1 MTLRRAV
8 ALCVVGYVS
17 MLAGCAG
24 GDARETVVVTST
36 QWVDPDSGE
45 VVESGEP
52 EAAAD
57 GGSGARAEHVDWQ
70 SAYEEV
76 LSHPGDYPVNSAA
89 QYTPDGTYE
98 YALVEATGGGA
109 PELLLAVGGSDT
121 SPVIVFTVED
131 GKARASTDVLMMGAP
146 GNGAGRLA
154 VWASAGGRGVYQ
166 ISGSAR
172 SPESV
177 SELFT
182 LDGTSLRGGAQETFP
197 SDGQLPDHQL
207 IEWVPVRNPQPLH
220 DGTLTVLNAFG
231 ESVASSAAAADSGPA
246 IVAANGDAVFT
257 GNVEAWSTDQ
267 ARQGRPTPN
276 DENPD
281 NVYYVLVFD
290 SPVSVTANKAG
301 SQVAQ
306 ESPFARL
313 GSVQY
318 SKYGTI
324 DNTNGWDRYVG
335 KRVRLHVPAGDFG
348 YSSDASLP
356 FGSQLGLS
364 PSDVEVLH

>member
-1 MTLRRAV
+1 M
-8 ALCVVGYVS
+8 
-17 MLAGCAG
+17 
-24 GDARETVVVTST
+24 
-36 QWVDPDSGE
+36 
-45 VVESGEP
+45 
-52 EAAAD
+52 
-57 GGSGARAEHVDWQ
+57 
-70 SAYEEV
+70 
-76 LSHPGDYPVNSAA
+76 NSAA

-121 SPVIVFTVED
+121 SPVIVFTVEG

-182 LDGTSLRGGAQETFP
+182 LDGTSLRGGAQETFR

-207 IEWVPVRNPQPLH
+207 IEWIPVSDTQPLH
-220 DGTLTVLNAFG
+220 DGTLTVLD
-231 ESVASSAAAADSGPA
+231 ASGARAGASETPAGAADGGSA
-246 IVAANGDAVFT
+246 VVAANGDAVFT

-364 PSDVEVLH
+364 PRDVEVLN